1 MNFRISKEAIFMY
14 KRIFV
19 LGFMV
24 TALSLTFFSA
34 DKCNVIASA
43 ANIET
48 RTPPH
53 YTLEVNGKSID
64 MRVPPVIIHGRTLVP
79 AREVFEALDATV
91 TWDPT
96 IQLVTV
102 SSNEKIIQ
110 LLIDST
116 RAKLNRETVFLDVAP
131 KLLSGRTFI
140 PLRFVGESLGAT
152 VGWHPEEM
160 KISIHQK
167 NEKVLSEFEGLHYE
181 IQDKEWITITIPNVT
196 QYQEMFLQPNNI
208 SSYRLVVD
216 LINTFTKKDPAKIEL
231 NAYPLTSIRYN
242 PLDENTAKS
251 TNLPLETVRVVMDL
265 KKTTEF
271 EINQVKNSLI
281 IHIKLEDPNP
291 LFWTPGLSRGSS
303 DRMDGINQP
312 DDLSVLQQI
321 SLGNDLVS
329 IYHEA
334 HGIIH
339 TESKVQTFG
348 NIAYHRTGDRIAIL
362 LNNTQLTSGRKDFV
376 PLYASR
382 YDSNNTQYMITFDRI
397 NASLIPGVYPIN
409 DDILHSITVMQIKD
423 RTRLIIETKSPYLYH
438 IFARPTLN
446 DTAITLLKPPAK
458 DQPLV
463 VIDPGHGGVEPG
475 AVHGGLTE
483 KALNLDIAIRLKLIL
498 EDKGIQSYLLR
509 ADDSFLDLYERAYI
523 ANFLNASLFLSIH
536 NNAYVSTTRGT
547 ETLYIEPSKP
557 SSKFTGKD
565 FTTLIQNTLINHLG
579 TVNRGIVNRPNL
591 VVLRETTMPAALAEI
606 AFMTNPQDMAMLQDP
621 AFRQRSAN
629 ALATAIEISLQ
640 NSK

>member
-1 MNFRISKEAIFMY
+1 MY

-19 LGFMV
+19 LCFVV
-24 TALSLTFFSA
+24 TALSFTFFLPFKSSLR
-34 DKCNVIASA
+34 ASA
-43 ANIET
+43 SNIET
-48 RTPPH
+48 QTPPH

-64 MRVPPVIIHGRTLVP
+64 MRVPPVIIQGRTLVP
-79 AREVFEALDATV
+79 AREVFEALGATV

-110 LLIDST
+110 LLIDSN
-116 RAKLNRETVFLDVAP
+116 RVKVNRETVFLDVAP
-131 KLLSGRTFI
+131 QILSGRTLI

-160 KISIHQK
+160 KISIQQN
-167 NEKVLSEFEGLHYE
+167 NEEVMSEFEGLHYE

-196 QYQEMFLQPNNI
+196 QYQKMFLPPNNI
-208 SSYRLVVD
+208 NSYRLVMD
-216 LINTFTKKDPAKIEL
+216 LMNTFTKKEPAKIEL
-231 NAYPLTSIRYN
+231 DAYPLTAIRYN
-242 PLDENTAKS
+242 PLDANTARN

-265 KKTTEF
+265 KKTAEF
-271 EINQVKNSLI
+271 EINQVQNSLVI
-281 IHIKLEDPNP
+281 QIKLEDPNEI
-291 LFWTPGLSRGSS
+291 LWTPDVSRGSS
-303 DRMDGINQP
+303 DRIYDIIQQ
-312 DDLSVLQQI
+312 DDSTQLQQI
-321 SLGNDLVS
+321 PLGNDLVS
-329 IYHEA
+329 IYHKA

-339 TESKVQTFG
+339 TEPKVQKFG
-348 NIAYHRTGDRIAIL
+348 NIEYHRAGDRIAIL
-362 LNNTQLTSGRKDFV
+362 LNNTQLTSGRSDLV

-382 YDSNNTQYMITFDRI
+382 YDSNNTQYMITFDSV
-397 NASLIPGVYPIN
+397 NASLSPGVYPID

-423 RTRLIIETKSPYLYH
+423 RTRLIIETKSPYLYY

-463 VIDPGHGGVEPG
+463 VIDPGHGGPEPG
-475 AVHGGLTE
+475 AVHGGITE
-483 KALNLDIAIRLKLIL
+483 KSLNLDIAIRLKLIL
-498 EDKGIQSYLLR
+498 EAKGIQSYLLR
-509 ADDSFLDLYERAYI
+509 ADDSFLDLYERAYL
-523 ANFLNASLFLSIH
+523 ANFLDASLFLSIH

-591 VVLRETTMPAALAEI
+591 VVLRETAMPAALAEI

-629 ALATAIEISLQ
+629 ALASAIVISLQ
-640 NSK
+640 KL